1 MPGDFAAE
9 WFSSEEAIAHIRAC
23 IWYQKDATPS
33 LMRLSMA
40 ARTGFLQRALEEG
53 SVPARG
59 PFRSPH
65 ELPAHVRLHWPDDA
79 DIPRAFWPGS
89 VWDGRSGFRNRSS
102 SEFLPWF
109 EVPKKE
115 LYDLWP
121 EADRVPM
128 PAPFG
133 VDWPPLQDVIEA
145 MTQRLDVSRE
155 GAYRRLNDG
164 WQEEKIKASK
174 GRGSHDMY
182 IFDEWERA
190 DPNALRRA
198 DAQWNDEFSATETN
212 GGREAIVLHG
222 EDVIALWPRLVLTE
236 FGEIAPPIT
245 GWTGTRAPEPSAP
258 VPTRAP
264 EGGVRAPSGSNMS
277 WADARRCLPGFL
289 TERSARAQASGEK
302 FNQVVA
308 RREAE
313 AHFGRRIP
321 RRAFRE
327 TYRAAGL
334 KRPGGRPRKTPP
346 AEIPPKK

>member
-145 MTQRLDVSRE
+145 MTQRLDVSRD

-164 WQEEKIKASK
+164 WREEKIKASK
-174 GRGSHDMY
+174 GRGSHGMY
-182 IFDEWERA
+182 SFDQWEQA

-198 DAQWNDEFSATETN
+198 GAQWHDDFSATGTN
-212 GGREAIVLHG
+212 GRREAIVLCG

-236 FGEIAPPIT
+236 FGEIAPPIAGST
-245 GWTGTRAPEPSAP
+245 AARVRAVDGDEALQADAGSPAAPEAY
-258 VPTRAP
+258 
-264 EGGVRAPSGSNMS
+264 
-277 WADARRCLPGFL
+277 ADAPHDKLVGFYRDRFGAPGL
-289 TERSARAQASGEK
+289 ATNADMDRAAEDHFGGRIRVK
-302 FNQVVA
+302 A
-308 RREAE
+308 RRAARTEAG
-313 AHFGRRIP
+313 AKG
-321 RRAFRE
+321 
-327 TYRAAGL
+327 
-334 KRPGGRPRKTPP
+334 KRGRPRNLGK
-346 AEIPPKK
+346 